1 MSQIIDRLKI
11 GLAEAQARHAENTKR
26 HQAITAEW
34 QASNAEVNGYQ
45 KVIELETKREL
56 ERAADTPQMQGPA
69 SKAEHEADRDSNKT
83 QLVRDAL
90 ALHPGL
96 TPAQVWGAVKT
107 RITRRTYVYSVL
119 KRLKDRKQ
127 IIERRGKYYLPEPPK
142 IVEGEEQTTLQ

>member
-1 MSQIIDRLKI
+1 MSEMIDRLKI
-11 GLAEAQARHAENTKR
+11 GLAEAQARHAEVTKR

-34 QASNAEVNGYQ
+34 QAVNAEVSGYQ
-45 KVIELETKREL
+45 KVIELETRREL
-56 ERAADTPQMQGPA
+56 ERAAVAPQIQGPA
-69 SKAEHEADRDSNKT
+69 SKAEQEAEQDSNKT

-107 RITRRTYVYSVL
+107 RIGRRTYVYSVL

-127 IIERRGKYYLPEPPK
+127 IVERRGKYYLPEPPK
-142 IVEGEEQTTLQ
+142 MPEGGEQTTLQ

>member
-1 MSQIIDRLKI
+1 MSETIDRLKI
-11 GLAEAQARHAENTKR
+11 GLAEAQARHAEITKR
-26 HQAITAEW
+26 HQAVTAEW
-34 QASNAEVNGYQ
+34 QASNAEVTGYM
-45 KVIELETKREL
+45 KVLEVEARREL
-56 ERAADTPQMQGPA
+56 EKAASVPPIEGPA

-127 IIERRGKYYLPEPPK
+127 IVERRGKYYLPEVPK
-142 IVEGEEQTTLQ
+142 MSEVTEQTTLQ